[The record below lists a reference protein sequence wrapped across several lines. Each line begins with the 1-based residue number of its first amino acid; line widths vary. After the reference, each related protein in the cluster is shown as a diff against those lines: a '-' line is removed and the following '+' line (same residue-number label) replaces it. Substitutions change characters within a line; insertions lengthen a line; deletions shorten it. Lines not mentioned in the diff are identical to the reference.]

1 LFEGD
6 AVTLINETNNY
17 FGSLRR
23 NIKSLATKSGYKK
36 YFESWQPDAG
46 SEQELVV
53 EDLRDL
59 FVEARIDPRIE
70 QALPLLAKIQ
80 EQNMKQADIFETWA
94 NRLVEGTWA
103 IPDTEEKMTQLKL
116 FLSQPQPVGADA
128 DAATS
133 ALSDIL
139 GDDSLFDML
148 EELAETDPDSD
159 ARPVVKAWL
168 DANQNYPEI
177 LAIVRELEAEP
188 DVDQEVSMTAQD
200 LPDQQANMREGDN
213 LANPLEEVMSP
224 GAMGMFP
231 EDQDMAETSISTQV
245 NLPKWQI
252 GLPVFVKHLG
262 QKGKIA
268 SLGNDSAIVDVG
280 MRQYRVPLD
289 GLKRYPS
296 QGVAEGSNELYQKAI
311 RKYAQQVANDYLG
324 GGNDYL
330 YGANKFDSEMFGVD
344 PKQAQ
349 QDFKTLFAQLTK
361 QQGVAEGSSD
371 TVYPNAEVIK
381 SKNGKPIG
389 EIYQDGNSW
398 GAFHYRADRGYDLI
412 DSREDAIEA
421 LRDLHQETGRSRPD
435 YTFKGVAEGQ
445 CNMTEAGENC
455 PVHGMAECWVGE
467 VATDPKGW
475 KQPTGAAFESSLA
488 RIKSLALLK

>member
-1 LFEGD
+1 MVEQLQILSRFRRAHQGRLFEGD

-23 NIKSLATKSGYKK
+23 NIKSLATKSGYNR
-36 YFESWQPDAG
+36 YFESWQPDAV

-59 FVEARIDPRIE
+59 FVETRIDPRIE

-231 EDQDMAETSISTQV
+231 EDQDMAEASISTQV

-268 SLGNDSAIVDVG
+268 SLSNDSAIVDVG

-296 QGVAEGSNELYQKAI
+296 QGVAEGSN
-311 RKYAQQVANDYLG
+311 
-324 GGNDYL
+324 
-330 YGANKFDSEMFGVD
+330 
-344 PKQAQ
+344 
-349 QDFKTLFAQLTK
+349 
-361 QQGVAEGSSD
+361 D
-371 TVYPNAEVIK
+371 TIYPNAEVIK
-381 SKNGKPIG
+381 SKNGKPVG

-398 GAFHYRADRGYDLI
+398 GAFHYRADRGYDFI
-412 DSREDAIEA
+412 DSREEAIEA

-435 YTFKGVAEGQ
+435 YTIKGVAEGQ

-455 PVHGMAECWVGE
+455 PVHGVAECWVGE